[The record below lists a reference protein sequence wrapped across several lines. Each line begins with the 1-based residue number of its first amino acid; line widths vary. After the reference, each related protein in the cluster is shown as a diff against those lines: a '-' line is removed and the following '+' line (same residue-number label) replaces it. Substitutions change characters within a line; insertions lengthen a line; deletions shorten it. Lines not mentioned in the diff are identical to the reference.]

1 MRYISTALLALSMGM
16 VVLFTSLCPS
26 QQQSKADRKILNKV
40 TPLYPELARRMQMRG
55 IVKVEVTVASNGRI
69 KSTKVIG
76 GSPVLAQAAV
86 DAVVKWKWVGAP
98 EETKELIELQFH
110 PE

>member
-1 MRYISTALLALSMGM
+1 
-16 VVLFTSLCPS
+16 
-26 QQQSKADRKILNKV
+26 
-40 TPLYPELARRMQMRG
+40 MRG

-86 DAVVKWKWVGAP
+86 DALVKWKWVGP
-98 EETKELIELQFH
+98 RKK
-110 PE
+110 PRS

>member
-1 MRYISTALLALSMGM
+1 MRCIGTAFLALSLGM
-16 VVLFTSLCPS
+16 VVFSASFCPS
-26 QQQSKADRKILNKV
+26 QQPSEANRKILNKV
-40 TPLYPELARRMQMRG
+40 TPAYPDLARKMQLRG
-55 IVKVEVTVASNGRI
+55 IVKVEATVTSNGKI

-86 DAVVKWKWVGAP
+86 DAIGKWKWVAAAG
-98 EETKELIELQFH
+98 ETTELIELQFH